1 MNKKTKLIGAI
12 LPLFVSLFVASC
24 AQDGFDEESW
34 SSSVR
39 DQVLQS
45 PSSDAIV
52 ADKNADGSS
61 WIITWPLVKGA
72 SGFKCTV
79 KDVTDK
85 AKEPVV
91 IFQDSIVDGCS
102 LTFPRAE
109 DTFYELEI
117 LALGKQELNNQDAP
131 EASLFA
137 FNSFVP
143 TWKTVPAGS
152 DIATWLAANP
162 IPDDYEGDVCIDL
175 EPGASYTM
183 SDVVDFGQHLGT
195 IRSTVVT
202 SPANIKFTGGKA
214 GFIVADGFTMKNLNI
229 DCSES
234 QANLVTMSSNT
245 KESLLYKNSIYFVTE
260 PIYMKNCTVENLHGR
275 FLHDNGLKYCA
286 KTVIIDN
293 CLVHMETT
301 KTSPFIEFYS
311 GGAHVNDLAI
321 RNSTLWNTSDVS
333 MEYFV
338 RYHNGGQCGNV
349 GLTTGSIS
357 YTNSTFYNISRT
369 KKLGN
374 YDGFKS
380 TATAY
385 FTMKECVFVDCSGN
399 ANDEGK
405 PQPNDG
411 GVARYFLGG
420 AASPNAVFRNNTYW
434 YEGVDMNV
442 SSYDKT
448 GTAILGNPGF
458 ANPNGNVKTADFHMS
473 GAAQNS
479 AKIGDPRWLN

>member
-45 PSSDAIV
+45 PASDAIV

-72 SGFKCTV
+72 GGFKCTV

-117 LALGKQELNNQDAP
+117 LALGKQELNNQDAT
-131 EASLFA
+131 ESSIFA

-162 IPDDYEGDVCIDL
+162 IPDDYEGDVCINL

-183 SDVVDFGQHLGT
+183 SDVVDFGSHQGT

-214 GFIVADGFTMKNLNI
+214 GFVVADGFTMKNLNI

-234 QANLVTMSSNT
+234 QASLVTMSSNM
-245 KESLLYKNSIYFVTE
+245 KESLLVKSTYLVTE

-293 CLVHMETT
+293 SLIHLESTI
-301 KTSPFIEFYS
+301 TSPFIDFYN
-311 GGAHVNDLAI
+311 GGNHVNDLTL
-321 RNSTLWNTSDVS
+321 RNSTFWDTGSVDR
-333 MEYFV
+333 EYFV
-338 RYHNGGQCGNV
+338 RYNNAGQCGNV
-349 GLTTGSIS
+349 NLGSNSIS
-357 YTNSTFYNISRT
+357 YTNCTFYNIAKT
-369 KKLGN
+369 KQLGN
-374 YDGFKS
+374 YDGIAGK
-380 TATAY
+380 ATSY
-385 FTMKECVFVDCSGN
+385 FTLKECVFVDCSGN
-399 ANDEGK
+399 VQDGTVS
-405 PQPNDG
+405 PG
-411 GVARYFLGG
+411 GVVRYFL
-420 AASPNAVFRNNTYW
+420 SRKTSSNAVFRNNTYCFN
-434 YEGVDMNV
+434 GADMDVNGW
-442 SSYDKT
+442 DNT

-458 ANPNGNVKTADFHMS
+458 TNPTGNVKTADFHMS

>member
-152 DIATWLAANP
+152 DIATSSF
-162 IPDDYEGDVCIDL
+162 VR
-175 EPGASYTM
+175 SRKM
-183 SDVVDFGQHLGT
+183 SFTLLPCRQAIGQGT
-195 IRSTVVT
+195 GW
-202 SPANIKFTGGKA
+202 TG
-214 GFIVADGFTMKNLNI
+214 ILP
-229 DCSES
+229 
-234 QANLVTMSSNT
+234 
-245 KESLLYKNSIYFVTE
+245 KESLSVCTGCGWTIPLTARL
-260 PIYMKNCTVENLHGR
+260 PIM
-275 FLHDNGLKYCA
+275 FLPIG
-286 KTVIIDN
+286 
-293 CLVHMETT
+293 
-301 KTSPFIEFYS
+301 
-311 GGAHVNDLAI
+311 
-321 RNSTLWNTSDVS
+321 
-333 MEYFV
+333 
-338 RYHNGGQCGNV
+338 
-349 GLTTGSIS
+349 
-357 YTNSTFYNISRT
+357 
-369 KKLGN
+369 
-374 YDGFKS
+374 
-380 TATAY
+380 
-385 FTMKECVFVDCSGN
+385 
-399 ANDEGK
+399 
-405 PQPNDG
+405 
-411 GVARYFLGG
+411 
-420 AASPNAVFRNNTYW
+420 
-434 YEGVDMNV
+434 
-442 SSYDKT
+442 
-448 GTAILGNPGF
+448 
-458 ANPNGNVKTADFHMS
+458 KTA
-473 GAAQNS
+473 
-479 AKIGDPRWLN
+479 L